1 MLQYWQKKP
10 LRVRK
15 AIRTGAAEAHVPVRS
30 IDGRFAGRLSAGIF
44 MTGCRWESGMVEIES
59 PPEPRRTL
67 ITSRG
72 EYLEAVERLF
82 AMVRSELR
90 IFDPDL
96 SELDF
101 NGENRIA
108 ALRRILSGGRM
119 HRVYIALHD
128 VEHVKTRCPRL
139 IELLLLFPS
148 GLLIYR
154 TEGEAAR
161 AQDRFVL
168 ADENHVVRRPVAS
181 QARGAVLLDD
191 VNEGH
196 GMRLR
201 FDEIW
206 ENSIPAVSAV
216 TTGL

>member
-1 MLQYWQKKP
+1 M
-10 LRVRK
+10 
-15 AIRTGAAEAHVPVRS
+15 A
-30 IDGRFAGRLSAGIF
+30 
-44 MTGCRWESGMVEIES
+44 EIET
-59 PPEPRRTL
+59 PPEPQRTL
-67 ITSRG
+67 ITTRK
-72 EYLEAVERLF
+72 EYLDAVERLF
-82 AMVRSELR
+82 AMVKRELR

-101 NGENRIA
+101 NSESRIA

-128 VEHVKTRCPRL
+128 VEYVTTRCPRL
-139 IELLLLFPS
+139 IDLLLIHPSALF
-148 GLLIYR
+148 IFR

-168 ADENHVVRRPVAS
+168 ADENHIVRRPVAT
-181 QARGAVLLDD
+181 QARGVILLDD
-191 VNEGH
+191 VHEGH

-206 ENSIPAVSAV
+206 ESSTPAVSAAK
-216 TTGL
+216 TGL

>member
-1 MLQYWQKKP
+1 M
-10 LRVRK
+10 
-15 AIRTGAAEAHVPVRS
+15 AE
-30 IDGRFAGRLSAGIF
+30 IK
-44 MTGCRWESGMVEIES
+44 T
-59 PPEPRRTL
+59 PPEPQRILIGSRR
-67 ITSRG
+67 
-72 EYLEAVERLF
+72 EYLDAVERLIG
-82 AMVRSELR
+82 MVNRELR

-101 NGENRIA
+101 NSESRIA
-108 ALRRILSGGRM
+108 TLRRILSGGRM

-128 VEHVKTRCPRL
+128 VEYVSTRCPRL
-139 IELLLLFPS
+139 IELLLIFPS
-148 GLLIYR
+148 ALFIFR
-154 TEGEAAR
+154 TEGEATR

-181 QARGAVLLDD
+181 QARGVIRLDD
-191 VNEGH
+191 LHEGH

-206 ENSIPAVSAV
+206 ESSVPAVSAV

>member
-1 MLQYWQKKP
+1 M
-10 LRVRK
+10 
-15 AIRTGAAEAHVPVRS
+15 A
-30 IDGRFAGRLSAGIF
+30 D
-44 MTGCRWESGMVEIES
+44 IET
-59 PPEPRRTL
+59 PPESQRTL
-67 ITSRG
+67 ITSRK
-72 EYLEAVERLF
+72 EYLDAVERLF
-82 AMVRSELR
+82 GMVKRELR

-101 NGENRIA
+101 NSENRIA

-128 VEHVKTRCPRL
+128 VEHVTTRCPRL
-139 IELLLLFPS
+139 IELLLIYPS
-148 GLLIYR
+148 GLFIFR

-168 ADENHVVRRPVAS
+168 ADENHVVRRPVAT
-181 QARGAVLLDD
+181 QGRGAFLLDD
-191 VNEGH
+191 VHEGH

-206 ENSIPAVSAV
+206 ESSTLAVSAAK
-216 TTGL
+216 TGL

>member
-1 MLQYWQKKP
+1 M
-10 LRVRK
+10 
-15 AIRTGAAEAHVPVRS
+15 A
-30 IDGRFAGRLSAGIF
+30 D
-44 MTGCRWESGMVEIES
+44 IET
-59 PPEPRRTL
+59 PPEPQRTL
-67 ITSRG
+67 ITSRT
-72 EYLEAVERLF
+72 EYLDAVERLF
-82 AMVRSELR
+82 AMVKRELR

-101 NGENRIA
+101 NSEHRIA

-128 VEHVKTRCPRL
+128 VEHVTTRCPRL
-139 IELLLLFPS
+139 IDLLLIYPS
-148 GLLIYR
+148 GLFIFR

-168 ADENHVVRRPVAS
+168 ADENHVVRRPVAA
-181 QARGAVLLDD
+181 QARGAVLIDD
-191 VNEGH
+191 VHEGH

-206 ENSIPAVSAV
+206 ES
-216 TTGL
+216 